1 MIWYKKVN
9 IKGWRVGT
17 NFIVNQFAIYLMK
30 KHCRKYDFKATYM
43 IFFFTRQHFI
53 TKKNHL
59 NIQVIC

>member
-43 IFFFTRQHFI
+43 IFFFTRQQFI
-53 TKKNHL
+53 TKKNH
-59 NIQVIC
+59 